1 MKSKNLLY
9 AVALLGLAAAP
20 HKTEKCNG
28 PDLAVISID
37 NPEWEHVDKQSMVT
51 VTFKNIGNQV
61 SKPCR
66 AMLYDV
72 DISIEQAREMKLDTM
87 LLDLIAENNALAT
100 YYTGN
105 ESADLDANS
114 YDYDLDFS
122 VFAEI
127 PALKP
132 GQKTTVTF
140 YIPTHW
146 IYDPNCEIAA
156 LADIYRTNQD
166 CDLTNNLLFFF
177 EWG

>member
-20 HKTEKCNG
+20 GKTEKCDG

-37 NPEWEHVDKQSMVT
+37 KPEWEQEAQQTLVT
-51 VTFKNIGNQV
+51 VTFKNVGNQA

-72 DISIEQAREMKLDTM
+72 DISIEQAGEMKLDSIAREM
-87 LLDLIAENNALAT
+87 IAENNARAT
-100 YYTGN
+100 YYSGN
-105 ESADLDANS
+105 DSDASDFNN

-132 GQKTTVTF
+132 GEKTMVTF